1 MYVDRRRPK
10 KVIDYKNHWVE
21 TNDCIQSEEI
31 NLPNV
36 DISDGSHIIKHRY
49 FECNNNSEVW
59 LYEVVNGGHDWPGSW
74 GNMDIESSVE
84 IWNFFSQF
92 TFMLG
97 DVNGDEGLNILD
109 VIVLVQIILGEY
121 PENPAA
127 DINQDDLYNII
138 DVVQLVNIILNNS

>member
-1 MYVDRRRPK
+1 M
-10 KVIDYKNHWVE
+10 
-21 TNDCIQSEEI
+21 
-31 NLPNV
+31 
-36 DISDGSHIIKHRY
+36 
-49 FECNNNSEVW
+49 
-59 LYEVVNGGHDWPGSW
+59 YEVVNGGQDWPGSW